1 MSDLHLIGFA
11 DSVYTRAVRMA
22 LAEKDQPYTY
32 AEVNPFAEEGQ
43 TALAGHHAFGRVPVL
58 RRGSFE
64 LYETVAI
71 LGYLDDAFEEARL
84 LPQNAEARA
93 RMRQVMS
100 IVDAYVY
107 WPLVRQVF
115 SHGYYRPAIGAA
127 ADKDVLAEGLAQA
140 PAVLNALE
148 ALAATGLVL
157 TGQKITQADCHL
169 FPMIDAFACV
179 PEAQDM
185 LSNCA
190 HLQDWFT
197 AVSARPSTSETRP
210 PILSLGEAHD

>member
-1 MSDLHLIGFA
+1 VSDLHLIGFA
-11 DSVYTRAVRMA
+11 DSVYTRAVCMA
-22 LAEKDQPYTY
+22 LAEKDLPYSY

-43 TALAGHHAFGRVPVL
+43 AALAGHHAFGRVPVL

-71 LGYLDDAFEEARL
+71 LGYLDDVFEEARL

-115 SHGYYRPAIGAA
+115 SHGYYRPAIGAG

-148 ALAATGLVL
+148 AIAATGLVL
-157 TGQKITQADCHL
+157 TGKKITQADCHL
-169 FPMIDAFACV
+169 FPMIAELACV
-179 PEAQDM
+179 PDARDI

-190 HLQDWFT
+190 PLPDWFP

-210 PILSLGEAHD
+210 PILSLGEEHD